1 MADRPDIEKGYQPD
15 PGGDPDGSSGPSSA
29 GGLSKDRARLYAGAS
44 IGALLTAFALLNLDD
59 VKVHWIIGT
68 WHTPL
73 FVVIVIAFFCGL
85 AVDRLI
91 LRAQRRRAKGD

>member
-1 MADRPDIEKGYQPD
+1 MTDGSDIDKGYP
-15 PGGDPDGSSGPSSA
+15 PISDGVPETTEPR
-29 GGLSKDRARLYAGAS
+29 GLSKERARLYAGGV

-59 VKVHWIIGT
+59 VRVHWLIGT

-73 FVVIVIAFFCGL
+73 FVVIVITFFCGL

-91 LRAQRRRAKGD
+91 VRAQQRRRAKVVD

>member
-1 MADRPDIEKGYQPD
+1 MTDGSDIDKGYPPISD
-15 PGGDPDGSSGPSSA
+15 GDPETTEGR
-29 GGLSKDRARLYAGAS
+29 GLSKERARLYAGGV

-59 VKVHWIIGT
+59 VRVHWLIGT

-91 LRAQRRRAKGD
+91 VRAQRRRAKVD

>member
-1 MADRPDIEKGYQPD
+1 MTDGADIDKGYPPISD
-15 PGGDPDGSSGPSSA
+15 GDPETTEHR
-29 GGLSKDRARLYAGAS
+29 GLSKDRARLYAGAV

-59 VKVHWIIGT
+59 VKVHWLIGT

-73 FVVIVIAFFCGL
+73 FIVIVIAFVCGL

-91 LRAQRRRAKGD
+91 VRAQRRRAKVD